1 MPPPLLLLQ
10 DIRLT
15 FGATPLLSGAALAVA
30 SGDRIC
36 LVGRNGAGKS
46 SLLRIAAGFVQP
58 DAGERFAQPG
68 ATIQYLAQEPDLA
81 GFGTTLAYVEAGFDA
96 AAADGRHRALYLLKE
111 LGLSG
116 DEDPASLS
124 GGEARRAA
132 LARALAPSPD
142 ILLLDEPTN
151 HLDLPGIEWLERELA
166 ALRSG
171 IVLISHDRRLLERF
185 SQSTIWLDRGVT
197 RRLDEGFSG
206 FEAWRD
212 AILEQEEEEQHK
224 LGRKIAM
231 EEDWLRYGVTARR
244 TRNQRRLAELHA
256 LRRRHREHR
265 AAAGTARLEAAQA
278 ELSGRLVAAAEG
290 ISKSYGD
297 VMIVRN
303 FSTRI
308 MRGDRVG
315 IVGPNGAGKTT
326 LLNLLTGVIA
336 PDAGEV
342 RLGTN
347 LAQVTLDQRRES
359 LDPEENLADA
369 LTGGSGETVTV
380 GGQSRHVIGYMK
392 DFLFRPEQAR
402 TPVGVLS
409 GGERARVTLARA
421 FARPSNLL
429 VLDEPTNDLDLET
442 LDLLQEKLAEYP
454 GTVLLVSHDRDFLDR
469 VVTSL
474 IASEGNGRWLEY
486 AGGYTD
492 MLAQRAAA
500 PQVAPPTKTRSP
512 RQSRPAPRGAGSPA
526 GPIRRMNFN
535 ERRALETLPARIA
548 ALEARIAAL
557 NAVLTDPDLY
567 VRDPPRFGATSA
579 ALGVARDELAA
590 AEEQWLTLEMLR
602 EEIDGIEPRP

>member
-1 MPPPLLLLQ
+1 MPPPLLQLQ
-10 DIRLT
+10 DISLS
-15 FGATPLLSGAALAVA
+15 FGVMPLLSGATLAVA
-30 SGDRIC
+30 AGDRIC
-36 LVGRNGAGKS
+36 LVGRNGSGKS
-46 SLLRIAAGFVQP
+46 TLLRIAAGLVQA
-58 DAGERFAQPG
+58 DTGERFAQPG
-68 ATIQYLAQEPDLA
+68 ATIQYLPQEPDLA
-81 GFGTTLAYVEAGFDA
+81 GFGTTLAYVEAGFDSA
-96 AAADGRHRALYLLKE
+96 TADGRHRALYLLKE

-166 ALRSG
+166 GMRAG

-185 SQSTIWLDRGVT
+185 SRSTVWLDRGVT
-197 RRLDEGFSG
+197 RVLDEGFSA

-212 AILEQEEEEQHK
+212 AVLAQEADEQHK

-256 LRRRHREHR
+256 LRRKRRDHRG
-265 AAAGTARLEAAQA
+265 ATGTARLEAAQA
-278 ELSGRLVAAAEG
+278 DLSGRLVAAAEG
-290 ISKSYGD
+290 ISKAYD
-297 VMIVRN
+297 NHLIVRN
-303 FSTRI
+303 FSVRV

-326 LLNLLTGVIA
+326 LLNLLTGA
-336 PDAGEV
+336 LPPDAGEV

-347 LAQVTLDQRRES
+347 LVQVTLDQRRES
-359 LDPEENLADA
+359 LDPEQSLAEA
-369 LTGGSGETVTV
+369 LTRGSGDTVTV

-409 GGERARVTLARA
+409 GGERARLTLARA
-421 FARPSNLL
+421 FARPCNLL
-429 VLDEPTNDLDLET
+429 VLDEPPNDLDLET
-442 LDLLQEKLAEYP
+442 LDLLQEQLAEHP

-469 VVTSL
+469 VVTST
-474 IASEGNGRWLEY
+474 IATDGNGRWVEY

-492 MLAQRAAA
+492 MLAQRAEESRGS
-500 PQVAPPTKTRSP
+500 PPPKTRNTK
-512 RQSRPAPRGAGSPA
+512 RSRPATQTSELPGSLP
-526 GPIRRMNFN
+526 RRMNFN
-535 ERRALETLPARIA
+535 DRRALDLLPARIA
-548 ALEARIAAL
+548 ALEARITEL
-557 NAVLTDPDLY
+557 NAVLADLDLY
-567 VRDPPRFGATSA
+567 RRDPARFRDTTD
-579 ALGVARDELAA
+579 ALAVTRDELAA
-590 AEEQWLTLEMLR
+590 AEDQWLRLEMLR
-602 EEIDGIEPRP
+602 EEIEGIEPKA